1 MDQPQLPK
9 TRPTLFTRM
18 FGATRYVMTVASLFV
33 FIGATVLLVV
43 GIIEMGTAVWD
54 ALTMAGQAHAGE
66 AVSVRVAVIEAVDVI
81 LVATVLF
88 LIAFGLYQLF
98 VDPTLRSTL
107 PAWLQISAISNLEV
121 RLAGMVITVLSII
134 ALTRA
139 LETHGTSASTGVGF
153 EIAAIIAAISL
164 FLYQESKHHPPDK
177 GPEE

>member
-1 MDQPQLPK
+1 MNETEASK

-18 FGATRYVMTVASLFV
+18 FGATRYVMTLASLSVFV
-33 FIGATVLLVV
+33 GATVLLFV
-43 GIIEMGTAVWD
+43 GILEMGK
-54 ALTMAGQAHAGE
+54 ALWYALASSQSSGTE
-66 AVSVRVAVIEAVDVI
+66 SVSLRVAVIEAVDVI

-98 VDPTLRSTL
+98 VDPTLRTTL

-139 LETHGTSASTGVGF
+139 LEPHGEVSGSGLGF
-153 EIAAIIAAISL
+153 EIAAVIAAISL
-164 FLYQESKHHPPDK
+164 FLYQESKHHPPGE